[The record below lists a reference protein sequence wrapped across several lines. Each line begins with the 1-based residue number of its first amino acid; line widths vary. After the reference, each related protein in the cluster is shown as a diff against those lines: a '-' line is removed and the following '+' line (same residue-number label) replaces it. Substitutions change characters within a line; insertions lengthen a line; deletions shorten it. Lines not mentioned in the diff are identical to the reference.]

1 MPYDA
6 QSQQLNLSAGVAS
19 VAVAT
24 LLVGLKLWALFTTGA
39 LSIAASLADSAMDLL
54 ISAAGLGAIIYAAR
68 PADEDH
74 AFGHSSVEDLV
85 SLGQAIFVAGS
96 GGAILWAA
104 TARLLAPEPPAL
116 AAQGAGIAVM
126 ALSALVT
133 LALVGWQA
141 RVARR
146 TGNKVVAA
154 DMLHYVGDLLPT
166 LGAILA
172 LALSAQFGWGRVDSV
187 VAILA
192 ALFMLYGAAKIG
204 LDGWHALMDRAAPPE
219 VIEGIAEIAAIWPG
233 VMGFHDL
240 KTRTAGARLFV
251 QLHIEL
257 EGAQSLEAAHG
268 IAAGLK
274 RAIIATYPQADVIIH
289 MDVWHG

>member
-19 VAVAT
+19 VMVAA
-24 LLVGLKLWALFTTGA
+24 LLVGLKFWALFSTGA

-54 ISAAGLGAIIYAAR
+54 ISAAGLGAIVYAAR

-85 SLGQAIFVAGS
+85 SLGQAIFVAAS
-96 GGAILWAA
+96 GAAILWAA
-104 TARLLAPEPPAL
+104 TLRLLAPEPHVL

-126 ALSALVT
+126 ALSALAT

-192 ALFMLYGAAKIG
+192 ALFMLQGAARIG
-204 LDGWHALMDRAAPPE
+204 LDGWHALMDRAAPPAVVE
-219 VIEGIAEIAAIWPG
+219 SIAEIAAIWPG
-233 VMGFHDL
+233 VKGFHDL

-257 EGAQSLEAAHG
+257 EGAQSLDAAHG

-274 RAIIATYPQADVIIH
+274 RAIIATHPQADVIIH